1 MPKPTKQS
9 SLAKKEDQ
17 SLSKTVLRD
26 GVVKALD
33 SATRGL
39 AAAVT
44 IPQVNLIS
52 NVAAAQEV
60 FSTRQRLGEEVIG
73 HAHSLKIV
81 AQAKLGDLIIQA
93 PKAKGTRGQIKGG
106 RKGKPGG
113 SPGHPP
119 GSGVHVPTLAAQ
131 GVDKKTANV
140 ARKLAALSTTELN
153 AVAARDKTLAQVTR
167 EQTAKVRET
176 RLSLPDAKHRVVYA
190 DPPWKYNDKADAGSV
205 QAGGAERKYPVM
217 SIEELCAVDV
227 KGICDKDAVLFLWV
241 TSPLLFECAPVITA
255 WGFKYKASIVWDK
268 SAHNMGHYVSVQ
280 HEFLLICTRGSAT
293 PDSKERLRSIVSEK
307 RGKHSAKPET
317 FRTMIDAMYTTGK
330 RIELFARKAPP
341 SPWEAFG
348 NEL

>member
-1 MPKPTKQS
+1 MPKSTSQS

-26 GVVKALD
+26 RVVVALD
-33 SATRGL
+33 AATRGL
-39 AAAVT
+39 AVAVT
-44 IPQVNLIS
+44 IPQFKLVS
-52 NVAAAQEV
+52 DVAAAQEV
-60 FSTRQRLGEEVIG
+60 FSKRQGLAEDVIG
-73 HAHSLKIV
+73 YAHALKIE
-81 AQAKLGDLIIQA
+81 ALAGIGALIKQA
-93 PKAKGTRGQIKGG
+93 PKAPSARGRPGPG
-106 RKGKPGG
+106 RGKRG
-113 SPGHPP
+113 SKVNPRLNSP
-119 GSGVHVPTLAAQ
+119 PTLAEQ

-140 ARKLAALSTTELN
+140 ARKLAALSDAERN

-167 EQTAKVRET
+167 EQTAKVREK
-176 RLSLPDAKHRVVYA
+176 RLSLPDAKYRVVYA

-227 KGICDKDAVLFLWV
+227 KGICDKEAVLFLWV
-241 TSPLLFECAPVITA
+241 TSPLLFECEPVITA

-268 SAHNMGHYVSVQ
+268 AAHNMGHYVSVQ